1 MFVSVF
7 QIDFSTLKTLK
18 QSSSFPAN
26 DIAVELNR
34 YLSETTNEEK
44 ILVIDQ
50 FVPEFDYQYN
60 INVYLRYEIAKKFNV
75 PYKDKIQF
83 SSFSH
88 AGEWKEKFIDLI
100 IVGNPDSFRDYLD
113 LFDFVYIDNA
123 NEYLIELFNDVTD
136 EYFLTNRLYRVVKL
150 ENDIDLVLI
159 DHVNTMESTRMLN
172 VR

>member
-1 MFVSVF
+1 M
-7 QIDFSTLKTLK
+7 
-18 QSSSFPAN
+18 
-26 DIAVELNR
+26 
-34 YLSETTNEEK
+34 
-44 ILVIDQ
+44 
-50 FVPEFDYQYN
+50 
-60 INVYLRYEIAKKFNV
+60 
-75 PYKDKIQF
+75 
-83 SSFSH
+83 
-88 AGEWKEKFIDLI
+88 I